1 MRATATDRLPTGAE
15 WAFELKWD
23 GYRTIA
29 FVDVLERDVRL
40 QSSNQIDV
48 TARWPELGMLW
59 HSVNARSAILDGEA
73 VVLDENNI
81 PRFEL
86 LQRGDG
92 AVTYVVFDLLELD
105 GMDATGLP
113 YEQRRRLLREAV
125 EDGDHWFVPE
135 HHLDGAALFEAS
147 RARGLEGVIAKRLDS
162 PYTAGKR
169 TNSWRKV
176 KNRVGQEVV
185 IGGWTTGS
193 GGRSTTFGALL
204 VGVYEDGHL
213 RYSGGVGTGFDGAM
227 LERLTAELATRT
239 IAECPFDPVPPRE
252 VGRSAHWVKP
262 ELVAQIAFTE
272 WTFDGILRHA
282 SFVGLRDDKDPS
294 DVVREPN

>member
-125 EDGDHWFVPE
+125 EDGDHWFVPD
-135 HHLDGAALFEAS
+135 HHLDGAALFEAEPGP
-147 RARGLEGVIAKRLDS
+147 RPR
-162 PYTAGKR
+162 
-169 TNSWRKV
+169 
-176 KNRVGQEVV
+176 
-185 IGGWTTGS
+185 
-193 GGRSTTFGALL
+193 RS
-204 VGVYEDGHL
+204 H
-213 RYSGGVGTGFDGAM
+213 RQ
-227 LERLTAELATRT
+227 ATRQSLYRR
-239 IAECPFDPVPPRE
+239 A
-252 VGRSAHWVKP
+252 SARTRG
-262 ELVAQIAFTE
+262 A
-272 WTFDGILRHA
+272 R
-282 SFVGLRDDKDPS
+282 
-294 DVVREPN
+294 